1 MLKMSKEEHL
11 NRVYKNKKNKVSY
24 ADNGGGKT
32 ARNNNNQELYN
43 NNNSVYASK
52 QRDSNN
58 KIDDN
63 HFTVERS
70 KNKSAT
76 LNSGYRSLATE
87 PSNETLD
94 SKCLAETSC
103 REYENVNFTDLHLLD
118 KKLLLQKYFRSALVG
133 PRSNVYENLCRGC
146 NYGVFTARGPLCTFC
161 ECIVSGV
168 PAVNESSYNS
178 STNIYENICE
188 QCNQIYSANED
199 HCNCLTAPKSIN
211 NFGNKSK
218 HKSVEHLESLAIKQK
233 VKVKKSKSFNKT
245 DNKRKILSNFLDN
258 WKRNK
263 SSDSVSSK
271 ISSKKSLEIVHNV
284 EGYDQVFHTQE
295 TFDLQ
300 RMCELKRSET
310 SHSDQHIYGRLK
322 QSDFIAKNSHTL
334 PPQLAQT
341 TQNTHTPLQKSL
353 TSSTNSTT
361 SSGEGS
367 KSSNSIKSSGK
378 RPRISKP
385 RLLRLRSSSSSSQA
399 EIQESHSEEKQSLYL
414 PDSVCQW
421 MTSLRREI
429 YNYSTHGL
437 INNDDSSD
445 VYSLCYPKSIPA
457 KNSLI
462 YNQAPMTNYPNIKK
476 KLHEFEFHNDEQYT
490 EDDDNSD
497 SESLD
502 SAKNVLLRNQ
512 RNDISSLEFI
522 QRSTP
527 SNHHHYQRMVQEFKL
542 NLLINKEMHS
552 SCNGSCKNV
561 NTFGKNNNKVSLS
574 SSSSSSSSTG
584 VDSLTMP
591 LSRVVGSCLREP
603 AANNRN
609 NIYLKLS
616 EGTRFCMKDTEKR
629 VDNNEEH
636 GNALFKYRGMA
647 YVDSEDYTA
656 VSHPLPL
663 QVDGSVCCNVAR
675 KRHGIHERNSEFV
688 NDILTVFENLLQR
701 DKQMQDHKILDEN
714 HLENHSSSKEAHL
727 NDTLNVGVA
736 RNNETIFDHTL
747 QISNTLQPYVATKEH
762 IVSGTNTTLTQ
773 IFDLVH
779 LINNLWLSLSLN
791 IVTIYYDKTLKVFL
805 HCIAQ
810 TKQICNERRSY
821 NQLVRKYQQFHSKY
835 KLKQLRAKSSIP
847 VHKCR
852 SLNVELDFN
861 ETNGQFCGN
870 ANSNE
875 PITAIEEIN
884 CNNKPKI
891 QHTFNDL
898 NQESICMKSIR
909 LNSSASVLTSAPVT
923 SVDVNKKLKI
933 PPQVPKR
940 DPKTHLCSNFKNKFE
955 DTSLIAITTTTT
967 TTTTTTMTVPTN
979 NSSSNTRNR
988 TVEDDSIYQ
997 PIWKFKT
1004 VGDVP
1009 DMDYY
1014 EMNASAT
1021 KDTNIV
1027 KLCQNTKDDDSS
1039 LIPEILISCNDH
1051 DHVEDHNEW
1060 ETDDEFMFTTQLEE
1074 PNFSS
1079 SVPKGAIYS
1088 HHSSN
1093 SSSIGDRSLS
1103 GSTVTGFA
1111 SSTATL
1117 ASALSYSL
1125 SHHLFRSVGIFYSVT
1140 ELKLRAI
1147 VYDYDRVQ
1155 ASLYFAKS
1163 EIPSNKSI
1171 LYNTNNTNN
1180 DDSGIGKTPSPSM
1193 SQKNYTSSPVLLSS
1207 VSQVSQREIPSI
1219 NSESACHDIIQQQS
1233 QQPQRYLKQQQ
1244 LKTETLYSLPD
1255 CVQAWKFQL
1264 LDVNY
1269 AEDEE
1274 DMIVSECEILRAQ
1287 EIKEDIESR
1296 QTHQQNILQRFKSI
1310 SSGNLIDIPVE
1321 DDKKTIAE
1329 RMRNKL
1335 QRGVFKINVRS
1346 PKSEKKTRGLFRRT
1360 ETASLYLE
1368 DGLKPKYPI
1377 FGAALDQLELNQTT
1391 YPNVPRFV
1399 VDCVEY
1405 IENKD
1410 RIVQDGLYRAC
1421 GNKFSIDELK
1431 QKLTES
1437 YIYDPKLLI
1446 ADDIHT
1452 ITSLL
1457 KQFFRELGAPLIPQ
1471 EIYERLGRNLSDEE
1485 GIETIRKAF
1494 EDMKE
1499 PNRSTLTFVI
1509 KHLTNVAAFSSSNRM
1524 NASNLAIVWGPC
1536 LLSASQIDFDIG
1548 RMNTFAKVLIENY
1561 EHVFSPD
1568 TNERLVC

>member
-32 ARNNNNQELYN
+32 ARNNNNNQEPYN
-43 NNNSVYASK
+43 NNNSVCASK
-52 QRDSNN
+52 QRDNNN

-87 PSNETLD
+87 QLNETLD
-94 SKCLAETSC
+94 RKCLAETSC

-168 PAVNESSYNS
+168 PAVNELSYNS
-178 STNIYENICE
+178 STNIYENVCE

-263 SSDSVSSK
+263 SADSVSSSK

-300 RMCELKRSET
+300 RMCELKRNET

-322 QSDFIAKNSHTL
+322 QSDLIAKNSHTL
-334 PPQLAQT
+334 PPQLVPT
-341 TQNTHTPLQKSL
+341 TQNTRTPLQKSL

-361 SSGEGS
+361 SSGDGS
-367 KSSNSIKSSGK
+367 KSSNSIKSSSK

-385 RLLRLRSSSSSSQA
+385 RLLRLRSSSSSSQT
-399 EIQESHSEEKQSLYL
+399 EIQESQSEEKQSLYL

-476 KLHEFEFHNDEQYT
+476 LHELEFHNDEQYT
-490 EDDDNSD
+490 EDDDNSG

-502 SAKNVLLRNQ
+502 SVKNVLLRNH

-527 SNHHHYQRMVQEFKL
+527 SDHHYQRMVHEFKL

-561 NTFGKNNNKVSLS
+561 NTFGKNGNKVSLSS

-584 VDSLTMP
+584 VDSLP
-591 LSRVVGSCLREP
+591 IPFSPVVGSCLREP
-603 AANNRN
+603 AASKRN
-609 NIYLKLS
+609 NVYLKVN
-616 EGTRFCMKDTEKR
+616 EGKHYCTKDTEKR
-629 VDNNEEH
+629 ADNNEER
-636 GNALFKYRGMA
+636 GSVLFKYRGMA
-647 YVDSEDYTA
+647 YVHSEDYIA

-701 DKQMQDHKILDEN
+701 DKQTQDHKILEEN
-714 HLENHSSSKEAHL
+714 HLEISSSKEAHL
-727 NDTLNVGVA
+727 NDTVNVGVA
-736 RNNETIFDHTL
+736 ANNETKFDHTS
-747 QISNTLQPYVATKEH
+747 ISNTLQPYVAAKEN
-762 IVSGTNTTLTQ
+762 IVANGTNTTLTQ

-791 IVTIYYDKTLKVFL
+791 IVTIYYDKPLKVFL
-805 HCIAQ
+805 QCIAQ
-810 TKQICNERRSY
+810 TKQKICNERRSY
-821 NQLVRKYQQFHSKY
+821 NQLVKKYQHFHSKY
-835 KLKQLRAKSSIP
+835 KLKQLRAKSSLP

-861 ETNGQFCGN
+861 EANGQFCGN
-870 ANSNE
+870 ATNNE
-875 PITAIEEIN
+875 PTAITAIEEIN
-884 CNNKPKI
+884 YNNNNNKANNI
-891 QHTFNDL
+891 QDTFNDL
-898 NQESICMKSIR
+898 NQESIYMKSIR
-909 LNSSASVLTSAPVT
+909 LNSTSVSTSAPVT

-955 DTSLIAITTTTT
+955 DTSLVATTTTT
-967 TTTTTTMTVPTN
+967 TTTTITTTTMTVPTN

-1014 EMNASAT
+1014 EMNANAT
-1021 KDTNIV
+1021 KDTNVV

-1039 LIPEILISCNDH
+1039 LIPEILISYNDH

-1079 SVPKGAIYS
+1079 SVSKGTIYS

-1093 SSSIGDRSLS
+1093 SSSIGDPSLS

-1147 VYDYDRVQ
+1147 VYDYDRIQ

-1193 SQKNYTSSPVLLSS
+1193 SQKNCTSSPMLPSS

-1233 QQPQRYLKQQQ
+1233 QQQLPQRYPKQQQQ

-1274 DMIVSECEILRAQ
+1274 DMVSALR
-1287 EIKEDIESR
+1287 
-1296 QTHQQNILQRFKSI
+1296 
-1310 SSGNLIDIPVE
+1310 
-1321 DDKKTIAE
+1321 
-1329 RMRNKL
+1329 
-1335 QRGVFKINVRS
+1335 
-1346 PKSEKKTRGLFRRT
+1346 
-1360 ETASLYLE
+1360 
-1368 DGLKPKYPI
+1368 
-1377 FGAALDQLELNQTT
+1377 
-1391 YPNVPRFV
+1391 
-1399 VDCVEY
+1399 
-1405 IENKD
+1405 
-1410 RIVQDGLYRAC
+1410 
-1421 GNKFSIDELK
+1421 
-1431 QKLTES
+1431 
-1437 YIYDPKLLI
+1437 
-1446 ADDIHT
+1446 
-1452 ITSLL
+1452 
-1457 KQFFRELGAPLIPQ
+1457 
-1471 EIYERLGRNLSDEE
+1471 
-1485 GIETIRKAF
+1485 
-1494 EDMKE
+1494 
-1499 PNRSTLTFVI
+1499 
-1509 KHLTNVAAFSSSNRM
+1509 
-1524 NASNLAIVWGPC
+1524 
-1536 LLSASQIDFDIG
+1536 
-1548 RMNTFAKVLIENY
+1548 
-1561 EHVFSPD
+1561 
-1568 TNERLVC
+1568 